1 MSDPNEIDT
10 VEHGKQVILAE
21 ARTLRLVAERLDDA
35 FCKAID
41 AVHRCKG
48 HVVVTGMGKAGIVG
62 RKISAT
68 LASTGTPSLYLHP
81 ADAVHGDL
89 GRITKGDVVLALS
102 NSGESDEMKA
112 LLPHVRRIEHVTIVA
127 ITGKPESTLARHSDI
142 VVDMGEIAE
151 ACPLGLAPTAS
162 TTAILAIGDA
172 LALCVL
178 KRRNFTKEQYA
189 LYHPAGAL
197 AYKLM
202 KVSDVMRKG
211 DRNVCV
217 EPDVLVG
224 QVIARMTRVRA
235 GAACVVD
242 ADNMLLGIFT
252 DGDLRRQ
259 LEAHQNILELA
270 VAEVMTKGPRVKVR
284 HSDLAADGA
293 RLLRENQFDE
303 APVIDKDGRCVGILD
318 IQDLLAT
325 GLI

>member
-1 MSDPNEIDT
+1 MSETNDIRA
-10 VEHGKQVILAE
+10 VEYGKQVILAE
-21 ARTLRLVAERLDDA
+21 ARALQLVADRLDDA
-35 FCKAID
+35 FCQAIN
-41 AVHRCKG
+41 AVHRCAG
-48 HVVVTGMGKAGIVG
+48 RVVVTGMGKAGIVG

-89 GRITKGDVVLALS
+89 GRVTSDDLVLALS

-112 LLPHVRRIEHVTIVA
+112 LLPHVRKIGATIVA
-127 ITGKPESTLARHSDI
+127 ITGRRESTLAAHSDLVI
-142 VVDMGEIAE
+142 DMGQIAE

-211 DRNVCV
+211 DKNVCAA
-217 EPDVLVG
+217 PDTLVG
-224 QVIARMTRVRA
+224 ELIARMTRVRA

-242 ADNMLLGIFT
+242 AQNVLLGIFT

-259 LEAHQNILELA
+259 LETHQNILELP
-270 VAEVMTKGPRVKVR
+270 VADVMTKGPRVKVR
-284 HSDLAADGA
+284 QGDLAADGA

-303 APVIDKDGRCVGILD
+303 APVIDENGRCVGILD

>member
-1 MSDPNEIDT
+1 MSDPSEIEA
-10 VEHGKQVILAE
+10 VEYGREVILAE
-21 ARTLRLVAERLDDA
+21 ARTLQLVAERLDSA
-35 FCKAID
+35 FCEAID
-41 AVHRCKG
+41 AIQRCRG
-48 HVVVTGMGKAGIVG
+48 RVVVTGMGKAGIVG

-89 GRITKGDVVLALS
+89 GRVSPGDLVLALS
-102 NSGESDEMKA
+102 NSGESDEIKA
-112 LLPHVRRIEHVTIVA
+112 LLPHVRRIEDVTIAAV
-127 ITGKPESTLARHSDI
+127 TGKPESTLAKHSDI
-142 VVDMGEIAE
+142 VIDMGEIAE

-178 KRRNFTKEQYA
+178 KRRKFTKEQYA

-217 EPDVLVG
+217 APGVPVG
-224 QVIARMTRVRA
+224 EVISRMTRVRA
-235 GAACVVD
+235 GAACVVN
-242 ADNMLLGIFT
+242 ADDSLLGIFT

-259 LEAHQNILELA
+259 LEAHQNILDLP
-270 VAEVMTKGPRVKVR
+270 VAQVMTKGPRVKVCC
-284 HSDLAADGA
+284 SDLAADGA

-303 APVIDKDGRCVGILD
+303 APVIDRDGRCVGILD

>member
-1 MSDPNEIDT
+1 MSDANDSDA
-10 VEHGKQVILAE
+10 VGYGKQVILAE
-21 ARTLRLVAERLDDA
+21 AQALQLVADRLDNA

-41 AVHRCKG
+41 AIHLCKG
-48 HVVVTGMGKAGIVG
+48 RVVVTGMGKAGIVG

-89 GRITKGDVVLALS
+89 GRVTPDDLVLALS
-102 NSGESDEMKA
+102 NSGESDEIKA
-112 LLPHVRRIEHVTIVA
+112 LLPHVHKIGATVVA
-127 ITGKPESTLARHSDI
+127 ITGRKESTLAAHSDLVI
-142 VVDMGEIAE
+142 DMGEITE

-211 DRNVCV
+211 DKNVCV
-217 EPDVLVG
+217 APDTPVSE
-224 QVIARMTRVRA
+224 VIARMTRVRA

-242 ADNMLLGIFT
+242 ADNVLIGIFT

-259 LEAHQNILELA
+259 LEAHQNILELP
-270 VAEVMTKGPRVKVR
+270 VSEVMTKGPRVRVGQ
-284 HSDLAADGA
+284 SDLAADGA

-303 APVIDKDGRCVGILD
+303 APVIDEGGRCVGILD